1 MTYMKHAEPVSII
14 LPTYNRADKLGDAI
28 GSVLAQNYET
38 FELLVID
45 DGSTDQTE
53 TLINS
58 YEDKRVRYY
67 RMEKNSGQSKARNV
81 GMQMAKYDYLAFED
95 SDDLWRQGK
104 LEAQMDAM
112 LHADPDVG
120 MVYHKFRY
128 DLGDGRGMTLPDEKI
143 PTDRKSGDI
152 YAQLLWD
159 NLVGTPAMLLKRECV
174 DKVGGLDE
182 SLKCLE
188 DYDFALRV
196 AKKYKAI
203 FLDEI
208 YLDARY
214 SISGVSGGDT
224 GQYLIASCMLLAKY
238 KADYLATDT
247 FNHRVEIILRDA
259 EKLGVTEVVV
269 NLLEKVLQS

>member
-1 MTYMKHAEPVSII
+1 MKHAEPVSII

-45 DGSTDQTE
+45 
-53 TLINS
+53 S

-67 RMEKNSGQSKARNV
+67 RMGKNSGQSKARNV

-143 PTDRKSGDI
+143 PADRKSGDI
-152 YAQLLWD
+152 YAQLLW
-159 NLVGTPAMLLKRECV
+159 NAGNAIEKRVC
-174 DKVGGLDE
+174 G
-182 SLKCLE
+182 
-188 DYDFALRV
+188 
-196 AKKYKAI
+196 
-203 FLDEI
+203 
-208 YLDARY
+208 
-214 SISGVSGGDT
+214 
-224 GQYLIASCMLLAKY
+224 
-238 KADYLATDT
+238 
-247 FNHRVEIILRDA
+247 
-259 EKLGVTEVVV
+259 
-269 NLLEKVLQS
+269 

>member
-95 SDDLWRQGK
+95 SDDMWRQGK
-104 LEAQMDAM
+104 LEAQMDTM
-112 LHADPDVG
+112 LHADPDIG

-128 DLGDGRGMTLPDEKI
+128 DLGGWKG
-143 PTDRKSGDI
+143 
-152 YAQLLWD
+152 
-159 NLVGTPAMLLKRECV
+159 N
-174 DKVGGLDE
+174 
-182 SLKCLE
+182 
-188 DYDFALRV
+188 
-196 AKKYKAI
+196 
-203 FLDEI
+203 
-208 YLDARY
+208 
-214 SISGVSGGDT
+214 DT
-224 GQYLIASCMLLAKY
+224 S
-238 KADYLATDT
+238 
-247 FNHRVEIILRDA
+247 
-259 EKLGVTEVVV
+259 
-269 NLLEKVLQS
+269 

>member
-112 LHADPDVG
+112 LHAD
-120 MVYHKFRY
+120 
-128 DLGDGRGMTLPDEKI
+128 
-143 PTDRKSGDI
+143 
-152 YAQLLWD
+152 
-159 NLVGTPAMLLKRECV
+159 
-174 DKVGGLDE
+174 
-182 SLKCLE
+182 
-188 DYDFALRV
+188 
-196 AKKYKAI
+196 
-203 FLDEI
+203 
-208 YLDARY
+208 
-214 SISGVSGGDT
+214 
-224 GQYLIASCMLLAKY
+224 
-238 KADYLATDT
+238 
-247 FNHRVEIILRDA
+247 
-259 EKLGVTEVVV
+259 
-269 NLLEKVLQS
+269 

>member
-95 SDDLWRQGK
+95 SDDMWRQGK
-104 LEAQMDAM
+104 LEAQMDTM
-112 LHADPDVG
+112 LHADPDIG

-128 DLGDGRGMTLPDEKI
+128 DLGDGRGME
-143 PTDRKSGDI
+143 G
-152 YAQLLWD
+152 
-159 NLVGTPAMLLKRECV
+159 E
-174 DKVGGLDE
+174 
-182 SLKCLE
+182 
-188 DYDFALRV
+188 
-196 AKKYKAI
+196 
-203 FLDEI
+203 
-208 YLDARY
+208 
-214 SISGVSGGDT
+214 
-224 GQYLIASCMLLAKY
+224 
-238 KADYLATDT
+238 
-247 FNHRVEIILRDA
+247 
-259 EKLGVTEVVV
+259 
-269 NLLEKVLQS
+269 

>member
-1 MTYMKHAEPVSII
+1 MKHAEPVSII

-104 LEAQMDAM
+104 LEGTRAVIEKDSYPVLPIFKM
-112 LHADPDVG
+112 LQEEGSITEEMMYNTFNMGLGMILAVDPAD
-120 MVYHKFRY
+120 
-128 DLGDGRGMTLPDEKI
+128 
-143 PTDRKSGDI
+143 
-152 YAQLLWD
+152 
-159 NLVGTPAMLLKRECV
+159 V
-174 DKVGGLDE
+174 DKTME
-182 SLKCLE
+182 
-188 DYDFALRV
+188 AI
-196 AKKYKAI
+196 KA
-203 FLDEI
+203 
-208 YLDARY
+208 A
-214 SISGVSGGDT
+214 GDT
-224 GQYLIASCMLLAKY
+224 PYVVGKI
-238 KADYLATDT
+238 TDG
-247 FNHRVEIILRDA
+247 
-259 EKLGVTEVVV
+259 EKGVT
-269 NLLEKVLQS
+269 LC